1 MPTLRPLAFLVA
13 AAMLAAHAGAR
24 ADAMDDAVRSY
35 IRSDYTTA
43 YQILAPMVEQG
54 NAAAEAMVAT
64 MYRYGEGVEID
75 PEKSA
80 RLYRMAS
87 LQGDVGAQYNL
98 AQLYLTGFGVEQ
110 SITHALMW
118 LTIALD
124 EMGYEEF
131 VRDSGASVRQPI
143 TEFRQNV
150 VSQAGFFELARA
162 LDMAAQCRKSKYKDC
177 E

>member
-1 MPTLRPLAFLVA
+1 MAPLRPWLAHCLVGFLA
-13 AAMLAAHAGAR
+13 LAATHASQ

-35 IRSDYTTA
+35 IRSDYETA
-43 YQILAPMVEQG
+43 YKILAPMVEQG
-54 NAAAEAMVAT
+54 NAAAEAMVAA

-80 RLYRMAS
+80 QLFRLAS

-110 SITHALMW
+110 SIAHALMW

-143 TEFRQNV
+143 KI
-150 VSQAGFFELARA
+150 GRA
-162 LDMAAQCRKSKYKDC
+162 HV
-177 E
+177 